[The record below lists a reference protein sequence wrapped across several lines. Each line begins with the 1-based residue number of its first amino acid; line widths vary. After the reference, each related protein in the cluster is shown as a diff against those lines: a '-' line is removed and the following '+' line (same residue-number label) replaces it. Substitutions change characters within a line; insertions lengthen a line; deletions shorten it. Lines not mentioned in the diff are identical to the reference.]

1 MKTDLSRRRWLYGG
15 VAAVAAGAGVGGA
28 WMKHDANAGSA
39 GSTENI
45 EHADPTF
52 WSRSFMHPE
61 GGELKLAD
69 LRGKPLLV
77 NFWATWC
84 PPCIEE
90 LPMIDRFF
98 RDHASSGWQ
107 VIGLAID
114 QPSSVRKFLEK
125 TPVSFPIGLAGLEGT
140 ELVKLLGNTGG
151 GLPFT
156 LVVEANGK
164 VVARK
169 MGKLEPAE
177 LDTWRRAQVHG

>member
-1 MKTDLSRRRWLYGG
+1 MKTDLTRRRWLYGG

-28 WMKHDANAGSA
+28 WMKRDAIPTRVSGSIDI
-39 GSTENI
+39 GDS
-45 EHADPTF
+45 TF
-52 WSRSFMHPE
+52 WARTFMRPD
-61 GGELKLAD
+61 GGELSLAN

-98 RDHASSGWQ
+98 RDQAASGWQ

-125 TPVSFPIGLAGLEGT
+125 TPVSFPVGMAGLEGT
-140 ELVKLLGNTGG
+140 ELVRQLGNTGG

-156 LVVEANGK
+156 LAIQADGK
-164 VVARK
+164 VAASK
-169 MGKLEPAE
+169 MGKLEAADLE
-177 LDTWRRAQVHG
+177 AWRRAQVHG